1 MPQRQQTLVLLK
13 RERVLRQ
20 FMTLLL
26 RCEQIDVQELL
37 IPKHVERLLNLVKNH
52 FVKKV
57 LVMPD
62 KEVTLPHYTVEEELY
77 LAPGPEIILNRLI
90 VRIAFSAAL
99 SNRIEAGDV
108 FVVDEFK
115 VDGGK
120 TKSFVAKVNETA
132 GVLNCL
138 IVSNNF
144 TAETYLSARNVAD
157 TQLVT
162 ALDVNTEELLNYDK
176 IIITE
181 GAMPTLSKRTTL

>member
-1 MPQRQQTLVLLK
+1 MTFGREFNEALVHQVVVSFMAGRRQGTKSQKTRSEVNGGGRK
-13 RERVLRQ
+13 PFRQ
-20 FMTLLL
+20 KGTGNARQGGNASPLPRGGGVVFGPRPRDYSKQVNRKT
-26 RCEQIDVQELL
+26 
-37 IPKHVERLLNLVKNH
+37 
-52 FVKKV
+52 KK
-57 LVMPD
+57 
-62 KEVTLPHYTVEEELY
+62 
-77 LAPGPEIILNRLI
+77 
-90 VRIAFSAAL
+90 IAFSAAL

-144 TAETYLSARNVAD
+144 TAETYLAARNVAG

-162 ALDVNTEELLNYDK
+162 ALDVNTEELLNYNK